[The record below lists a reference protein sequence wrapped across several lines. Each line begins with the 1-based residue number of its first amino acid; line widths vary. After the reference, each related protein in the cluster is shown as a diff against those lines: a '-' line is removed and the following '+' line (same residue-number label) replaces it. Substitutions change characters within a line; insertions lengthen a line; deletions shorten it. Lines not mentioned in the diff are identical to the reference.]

1 MLAVLSNR
9 CLGSVLSAASC
20 SASGMGVGVGSGNG
34 GASSGQREP
43 RLRLKSATAD
53 GSRISLAAGGGG
65 GGHVSSLVRL
75 ALSSSNFPE
84 VLADLLGSMPLVNEV
99 SSNNFNC
106 FIIYP
111 TNPRL

>member
-1 MLAVLSNR
+1 M
-9 CLGSVLSAASC
+9 
-20 SASGMGVGVGSGNG
+20 G
-34 GASSGQREP
+34 GASSTANGNTTGAQREP

-53 GSRISLAAGGGG
+53 GSRISLATGGGG

-99 SSNNFNC
+99 SEGII
-106 FIIYP
+106 FILNLFI
-111 TNPRL
+111 

>member
-1 MLAVLSNR
+1 MAGVTITTAN
-9 CLGSVLSAASC
+9 GSS
-20 SASGMGVGVGSGNG
+20 NG
-34 GASSGQREP
+34 GQRDS
-43 RLRLKSATAD
+43 RLRLKSATTD

-99 SSNNFNC
+99 SEQCTSH
-106 FIIYP
+106 
-111 TNPRL
+111 